1 MWLRSGWRAAVI
13 SVLWVL
19 WIGFASTASALTLAD
34 LNAGDMFTSGNGSLE
49 FSFGADSV
57 LVSGSLN
64 SDLDNYEVV
73 ILDDGFR
80 LVGPIGAADGNDGD
94 ILLDYSVSATNLL
107 NPIFSAHLLFNGSA
121 FGLESTAN
129 IAGELSNGDSLA
141 VAVTGGGLSQKND
154 LALFAEPTETLAVVL
169 KDIQV
174 ISFDVGQL
182 ASISLIDQRF
192 AVIPEPGTAILLL
205 SGLVGMAVT
214 RRPRRRASRIRPF
227 ALLCTLV
234 AALAADGVS
243 AETTLADLVAGE
255 EFSSQSGDLVFSD
268 FAAQPVAGQVDD
280 NLENY
285 VVEVLENG
293 FSIVPA
299 EGSMDLVSGEVGT
312 LTIDYRVTGGPG
324 IEIDGASLSF
334 VAVGCG
340 CGSQANVAEDLFGD
354 ADMNDDLGSAGVFV
368 TGGGGSQP
376 SDDLSFEASIASLY
390 AWTSITLDASA
401 EGSASVNWIDQE
413 FMLVPEPDT
422 TLLGLTALASL
433 AALRRLRA
441 R

>member
-34 LNAGDMFTSGNGSLE
+34 LNAGDMFTSGNGGLE
-49 FSFGADSV
+49 FSFGAGSV
-57 LVSGSLN
+57 VVSGSLN

-73 ILDDGFR
+73 VLDDGFR

-107 NPIFSAHLLFNGSA
+107 NPIFSAYLLFNGSA
-121 FGLESTAN
+121 FGLGSTAN
-129 IAGELSNGDSLA
+129 IAEDFSNGYSLA

-169 KDIQV
+169 NNIQV
-174 ISFDVGQL
+174 MSSGVGQL

-192 AVIPEPGTAILLL
+192 AVVPEPGTAALLL
-205 SGLVGMAVT
+205 GGLVGMAVT
-214 RRPRRRASRIRPF
+214 RRPKRRAWRIRPF

-234 AALAADGVS
+234 AALAADGAS

-255 EFSSQSGDLVFSD
+255 ELSSQSGDLVFSD
-268 FAAQPVAGQVDD
+268 FAVEPVAGEVDD

-285 VVEVLENG
+285 VVEALENG

-312 LTIDYRVTGGPG
+312 LAIDYRVTGGPG

-334 VAVGCG
+334 GAVASGS
-340 CGSQANVAEDLFGD
+340 GSQANVAEDLFGD
-354 ADMNDDLGSAGVFV
+354 VDMNDDLGSAGVFV
-368 TGGGGSQP
+368 TGGGGLQP
-376 SDDLSFEASIASLY
+376 SDDLSLEASIESLY
-390 AWTSITLDASA
+390 ALTSISLGASA

-413 FMLVPEPDT
+413 FMAVPEPDI
-422 TLLGLTALASL
+422 TLLGLTAVLTIG
-433 AALRRLRA
+433 ALRRLHGR
-441 R
+441 